1 VPPLQAENAS
11 LSSRLHEV
19 SEQLADREAE
29 LRTRLTSN
37 ELQLKE
43 QIVYN
48 VSLKLSLRALT
59 ELCSAW
65 QCACQSVR
73 RVSSLIRANHASA
86 LPRRSR
92 TACRRSIN

>member
-1 VPPLQAENAS
+1 MTCRRRWWHSTVLGWSTVLMQHPLSRSTGWLAVDMHLLCRARPQAENAS

-29 LRTRLTSN
+29 LRNRLTSN

-48 VSLKLSLRALT
+48 VS
-59 ELCSAW
+59 
-65 QCACQSVR
+65 QHVPPQQ
-73 RVSSLIRANHASA
+73 H
-86 LPRRSR
+86 
-92 TACRRSIN
+92 

>member
-1 VPPLQAENAS
+1 MPLTCTCCAVSCPQAENAS

-29 LRTRLTSN
+29 LRSRLTSN

-48 VSLKLSLRALT
+48 VS
-59 ELCSAW
+59 
-65 QCACQSVR
+65 
-73 RVSSLIRANHASA
+73 
-86 LPRRSR
+86 
-92 TACRRSIN
+92 